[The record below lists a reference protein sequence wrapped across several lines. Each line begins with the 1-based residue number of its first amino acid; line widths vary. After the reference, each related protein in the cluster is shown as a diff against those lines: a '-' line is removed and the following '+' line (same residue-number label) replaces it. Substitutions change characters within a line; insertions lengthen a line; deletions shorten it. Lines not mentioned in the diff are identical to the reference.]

1 MCQRQYTFMRT
12 KNLMNT
18 SKSARSKKA
27 RRNGAPK
34 IHKNIF
40 TVRRIV
46 NWGDCDPAG
55 FIYTPRVLDYACETI
70 DAWCREELSASWWQL
85 KSSGKLGLP
94 TVNAVCDFISI
105 LRPDQS
111 LELYLYIRE
120 IGRSSLVFEVEGMVT
135 GNCLA
140 FRVKL
145 VSCAI
150 DMVKHRATRIPDW
163 MRQKCEAY
171 KRRCV

>member
-1 MCQRQYTFMRT
+1 MKTA
-12 KNLMNT
+12 
-18 SKSARSKKA
+18 KSARGSA
-27 RRNGAPK
+27 SRRNAAAQTGNGRF
-34 IHKNIF
+34 I
-40 TVRRIV
+40 VRRVV

-70 DAWCREELSASWWQL
+70 DAWLRERLDASWWQL
-85 KSSGKLGLP
+85 RFGGKKFGLP

-111 LELYLYIRE
+111 LELNLYIRE
-120 IGRSSLVFEVEGMVT
+120 IGRSSIAFEVEGIAE
-135 GNCLA
+135 GNRLA

-150 DMVKHRATRIPDW
+150 ETSKNRATRIPDW
-163 MRQKCEAY
+163 MRRKLEAY
-171 KRRCV
+171 KKCHA